1 MFELP
6 KLYEPLSY
14 IALTRWAIQ
23 AMGATVDI
31 ENLNELGQQY
41 ITQVNGMPV
50 NKSVPAPFKLF
61 LKFEATEN
69 ALLFSWGMLLL
80 LWAVSALLTA
90 VVLRTQDVQT

>member
-1 MFELP
+1 
-6 KLYEPLSY
+6 
-14 IALTRWAIQ
+14 
-23 AMGATVDI
+23 
-31 ENLNELGQQY
+31 
-41 ITQVNGMPV
+41 MPV
-50 NKSVPAPFKLF
+50 NKSVPTPFKLF